1 MESQQYRR
9 YTFSDVWNAARTEK
23 NFNYAFWL
31 NVLLDLIMESSVRYG
46 GYVLLAF
53 ACGLIA
59 TISFFGF
66 FVVIPAIA
74 KPWSPWF
81 IFNVVWGMFML
92 FCICFNYYM
101 AVTTKAGK
109 PCDEMISIYGNS
121 EPSMDERMCKKCNFV
136 KPGRTHHC
144 SVCKSCVM
152 KMDHHCP
159 WLANCV
165 GYKNYRYFVCFLIW
179 VTITTSYVAL
189 VCSPT
194 VLAPGS
200 ILIPDENFSLKE
212 TVYNA
217 IMKPKLPSIN
227 LYASV
232 SSFVDW
238 ESKALDREAKERKNI
253 LSDFKFASSSQ
264 DNAAPDVQRRLQH
277 VGDEEP
283 INRFTESAKKMAG
296 ATGVLKGRQRHHVT
310 GLTHTHLHNPT
321 WYYRF
326 THWQEYLPPEDF
338 SLFITFVLSVGVT
351 CGTGILMWFH
361 LFLSKLAFFW

>member
-1 MESQQYRR
+1 
-9 YTFSDVWNAARTEK
+9 
-23 NFNYAFWL
+23 
-31 NVLLDLIMESSVRYG
+31 
-46 GYVLLAF
+46 
-53 ACGLIA
+53 
-59 TISFFGF
+59 
-66 FVVIPAIA
+66 
-74 KPWSPWF
+74 
-81 IFNVVWGMFML
+81 
-92 FCICFNYYM
+92 M

-109 PCDEMISIYGNS
+109 PCDEMISIYGTS

-238 ESKALDREAKERKNI
+238 ESKALDREDKERKNI
-253 LSDFKFASSSQ
+253 LNDFKFASSSQ

-277 VGDEEP
+277 VGGEEVP

-296 ATGVLKGRQRHHVT
+296 ATGVLKGSQRHHVT

-361 LFLSKLAFFW
+361 LFLITKGMSTIEYFESQMVIARLKREGRVYMNPYDRGSLLKNFQQVFGEVPWYMMILPSTRQPPPYKLCLARPVFPCNHRRDMA